1 MNSTVSE
8 VAERVRQSRAW
19 MLLRRWADV
28 AADLAQPVVD
38 AARVGAGYVSTLG
51 WTTLVLGVAGLAAGA
66 WWGWLELRIF
76 GLTLLLLLAG
86 AVLFTL
92 GRTQLEVGFELDP
105 VRLPAGES
113 AAGQLSVTNVAAT
126 PLLPVGLE
134 IPVGLASV
142 RYTLPALRPSGTF
155 SELVIVPTSR
165 RGVIDVGPVR
175 TQRGDPFGLMRR
187 EVTWTEKLELFVH
200 PRTVALETLGT
211 GLLRDLEGQTTNDV
225 SMSDLAFHTLREYV
239 PGDDRR
245 YIHWRS
251 SAKVSGASGSS
262 QFLVR
267 QFLDTR
273 RSHVAVVVDVN
284 PAAYADPEE
293 FETALSAG
301 ASVTLRALA
310 DEMDTTVICGE
321 HTVVQPAPHLAL
333 DTYSRA
339 QFGPRTLQAATGR
352 LNTLAPDVSVVVLVT
367 GPATEFE
374 VFQRARAYLAPEVR
388 MVVIQ
393 VRPGDDLALRETAGI
408 AVLALSELA
417 DLPLLLRGGITV

>member
-19 MLLRRWADV
+19 MLLRRWAGV

-38 AARVGAGYVSTLG
+38 AVRVGAGYVSTLG

-251 SAKVSGASGSS
+251 SAKVSAASG
-262 QFLVR
+262 QGTFLVK

-273 RSHVAVVVDVN
+273 RSHIAVVVDAD
-284 PAAYADPEE
+284 PEAYADAAE
-293 FETALSAG
+293 FELAISVG
-301 ASVTLRALA
+301 ASVAVRALA
-310 DEMDTTVICGE
+310 DELDLTIVCGE
-321 HTVVQPAPHLAL
+321 QAAQKPHPALAL
-333 DTYSRA
+333 DTFARA
-339 QFGPRTLQAATGR
+339 DWTPEALAPATGR
-352 LNTLAPDVSVVVLVT
+352 LSRLAPDASVAILVSGT
-367 GPATEFE
+367 NAAFGTFAH
-374 VFQRARAYLAPEVR
+374 ARAHLPPEVQTFAITVQR
-388 MVVIQ
+388 G
-393 VRPGDDLALRETAGI
+393 RPMALRQTAGI
-408 AVLALSELA
+408 SVLTLGALS
-417 DLPLLLRGGITV
+417 DLPRLLAGVVVQ